1 MRKKQALKS
10 FAVLEYFDY
19 SEGYYLMCK
28 NTLGV
33 LAYAGSFSKN
43 FYSLKP
49 IPQICLRGIVFE
61 KTNKNQ
67 KYGSN
72 ISPQTFS
79 KAVDRG
85 VK

>member
-1 MRKKQALKS
+1 MKKKTKFHKNTAQKRTALCKDKRETALNLDKTQMRKKQALKS

-49 IPQICLRGIVFE
+49 IPQI
-61 KTNKNQ
+61 
-67 KYGSN
+67 
-72 ISPQTFS
+72 
-79 KAVDRG
+79 
-85 VK
+85 